1 MQWAMLGSNQRPPPC
16 KLGQRFPDRYCPVRK
31 PRLYKRFLVF
41 LAPLFSCSV
50 LVRPA
55 PVAAAKPR
63 KVACTCRTSPS
74 LDSGSYLSCASTV
87 PLYRN
92 RSHGYSS
99 VSSPLDPSSD
109 LRRRSFQRAVTNPNG
124 TARVTVPFGP
134 FTLAHELVRLT
145 GANKIFRAIRLGLLP
160 GLLGP
165 ILS

>member
-1 MQWAMLGSNQRPPPC
+1 M
-16 KLGQRFPDRYCPVRK
+16 
-31 PRLYKRFLVF
+31 
-41 LAPLFSCSV
+41 
-50 LVRPA
+50 
-55 PVAAAKPR
+55 
-63 KVACTCRTSPS
+63 
-74 LDSGSYLSCASTV
+74 

-109 LRRRSFQRAVTNPNG
+109 LQRRCFPRAVTNPNG

-134 FTLAHELVRLT
+134 FALAHELVRLI

-165 ILS
+165 IPSRGPGTFADIELIHVEGKHSPRPLELLFISG